1 MTSAAAEKAELL
13 AIIKARSYRFG
24 NFTLASGRESQHY
37 FDLKPTM
44 MHARGAYLCARTL
57 LRLLEPLKVDYV
69 AGLEM
74 GAVPVIASLAA
85 LSVAQGRPV
94 ESFFV
99 RKAPKTHGTTKVI
112 EGLTQDESL
121 AGKRVII
128 IDDVIT
134 TAGSSMKAVDAVR
147 AAGGI
152 IEHAL
157 CIVDRQEGGAEN
169 FKAAGITLHAV
180 LKKEDFA

>member
-1 MTSAAAEKAELL
+1 MNDAAENAELL

-24 NFTLASGRESQHY
+24 NFTLASGKQSQHY

-44 MHARGAYLCARTL
+44 MHARGAYLCARAL
-57 LRLLEPLKVDYV
+57 LRLLAPLKVDYV

-85 LSVAQGRPV
+85 LSVAEGRPV

-99 RKAPKTHGTTKVI
+99 RKAPKSHGTTKVI
-112 EGLTQDESL
+112 EGLTQTESL
-121 AGKRVII
+121 AGKHVII

-134 TAGSSMKAVDAVR
+134 TAGSSMKAVEAVR
-147 AAGGI
+147 AEGGI

-169 FKAAGITLHAV
+169 FRSAGITLHAV
-180 LKKEDFA
+180 LRKQDFA